1 MIQYHDTSGFYGKL
15 HVLDYVSGW
24 VTMGDKLEFC
34 LLTVGPLHCY
44 KTSFKTGKQTVYIAK
59 LCKTELIKIMIHY
72 HDICT

>member
-1 MIQYHDTSGFYGKL
+1 
-15 HVLDYVSGW
+15 
-24 VTMGDKLEFC
+24 MGDKLAFC

-44 KTSFKTGKQTVYIAK
+44 KTSFKTGKQAVYIAK